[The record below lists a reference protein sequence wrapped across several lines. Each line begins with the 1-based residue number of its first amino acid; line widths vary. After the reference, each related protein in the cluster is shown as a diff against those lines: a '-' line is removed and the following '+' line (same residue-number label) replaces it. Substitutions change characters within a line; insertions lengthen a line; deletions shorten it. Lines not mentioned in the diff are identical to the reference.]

1 MILGRSILHW
11 VVVILVAVLVFLLAM
26 WLIPL
31 VFGLLGIA
39 IPSNIVTII
48 ALLIAIGVVWGGYG
62 WQRNTL
68 P

>member
-11 VVVILVAVLVFLLAM
+11 VVTILVAVLVFLLAM

-31 VFGLLGIA
+31 IFGLIGIA
-39 IPSNIVTII
+39 IPGTIVTII

-62 WQRNTL
+62 YRRTAV
-68 P
+68 